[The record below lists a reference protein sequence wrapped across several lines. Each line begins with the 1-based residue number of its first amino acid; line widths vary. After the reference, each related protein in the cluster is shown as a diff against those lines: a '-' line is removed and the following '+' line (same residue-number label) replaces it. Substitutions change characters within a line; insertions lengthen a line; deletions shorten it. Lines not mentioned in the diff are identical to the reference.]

1 MPRRPLTATTGWA
14 VSATSTTRDSDGS
27 SRRRDSSMR
36 PTEKTSNGPQKSMTS
51 RSARSLPGRDEPF
64 LRGRSTAWQNPI
76 ILGGGRGSLKFKKKK
91 SDPLTGRADATRTW
105 VGVQSPGT
113 RSAVLRVPTV
123 CAVSD
128 KRSWPTWLALSAS
141 LIVVPLALLPFGS
154 ASRNQQPTGASLTGL
169 SRPRFSL
176 EVSPELVD
184 LGAHRAG
191 EPARAWLRLRNEHD
205 RTVVLETVKADC
217 PCIRAQPVPIRI
229 PPGGVARLL
238 LSLDSDSEPGFTGK
252 LLVPVAGYQANGEIA
267 FRVQV
272 AAELGNSSGR

>member
-1 MPRRPLTATTGWA
+1 
-14 VSATSTTRDSDGS
+14 
-27 SRRRDSSMR
+27 
-36 PTEKTSNGPQKSMTS
+36 
-51 RSARSLPGRDEPF
+51 
-64 LRGRSTAWQNPI
+64 
-76 ILGGGRGSLKFKKKK
+76 
-91 SDPLTGRADATRTW
+91 
-105 VGVQSPGT
+105 
-113 RSAVLRVPTV
+113 
-123 CAVSD
+123 
-128 KRSWPTWLALSAS
+128 
-141 LIVVPLALLPFGS
+141 
-154 ASRNQQPTGASLTGL
+154 L

-252 LLVPVAGYQANGEIA
+252 RLVPVAGYQANGEIA